1 MNTSDTNYWD
11 LIYLERIGMKERI
24 MQLNVKRIDERI
36 YKLQEIKRIAADP
49 EMLRI
54 LLEFIMDDE
63 VREPA
68 ADSAGAVGKPHY
80 EDITK
85 MANAG
90 NQTDEQPRGLW
101 GRKRD

>member
-1 MNTSDTNYWD
+1 
-11 LIYLERIGMKERI
+11 

-54 LLEFIMDDE
+54 LLEFIVDDE
-63 VREPA
+63 SREPV
-68 ADSAGAVGKPHY
+68 ADAVNAPGKPHY
-80 EDITK
+80 EDVTK
-85 MANAG
+85 LANAV
-90 NQTDEQPRGLW
+90 NQIDEQPRGLW

>member
-1 MNTSDTNYWD
+1 
-11 LIYLERIGMKERI
+11 

-49 EMLRI
+49 EMLKI
-54 LLEFIMDDE
+54 LLEFIIDDE
-63 VREPA
+63 SREPA
-68 ADSAGAVGKPHY
+68 ADPLSTVGKPHY

-85 MANAG
+85 LANSV
-90 NQTDEQPRGLW
+90 NQMEEQPRGLW